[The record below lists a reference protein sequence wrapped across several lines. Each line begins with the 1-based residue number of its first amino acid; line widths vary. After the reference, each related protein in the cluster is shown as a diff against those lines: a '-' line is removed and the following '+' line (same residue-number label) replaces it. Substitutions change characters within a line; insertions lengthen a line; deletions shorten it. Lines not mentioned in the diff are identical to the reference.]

1 MKLNNNY
8 ELIWTKQIGIPLLDE
23 INVPSD
29 LRNLLGSEI
38 RTEELTDEEAPEDY
52 LMN

>member
-1 MKLNNNY
+1 MWKVKLKTFKIN
-8 ELIWTKQIGIPLLDE
+8 DE
-23 INVPSD
+23 GEPEPFD